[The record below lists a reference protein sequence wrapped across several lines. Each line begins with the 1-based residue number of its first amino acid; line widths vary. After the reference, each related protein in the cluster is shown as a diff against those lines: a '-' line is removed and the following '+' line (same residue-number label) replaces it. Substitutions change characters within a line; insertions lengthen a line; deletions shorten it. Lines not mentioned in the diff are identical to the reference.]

1 MFIETGLIKSLTS
14 IDNTITYIL
23 SGRNGIEPKSVY
35 CLVEIA
41 NYDNDGMATV
51 NSRSEVDSITNKGSQ
66 SIGQSSTIN
75 VRLTY
80 HGDAKSVAGD
90 KAFYMNMALDSFIG
104 TVGFEQNGFGILDK
118 KDIKV
123 IDVGYETNM
132 FKRYVLDITLLTI
145 LNQSF
150 EVDVI
155 TKAEIEGEV
164 TIYELPVTFDID
176 VDVSNYQ
183 YNVLL
188 AEDGTTDLTTEK
200 NENIEIVTLGTG

>member
-1 MFIETGLIKSLTS
+1 MFIETGLIKSLNS

-23 SGRNGIEPKSVY
+23 SGRNGVEPKSVY
-35 CLVEIA
+35 CLVEIS

-51 NSRSEVDSITNKGSQ
+51 NSRSEVDLITNKGSQ
-66 SIGQSSTIN
+66 SIGQNLTLN

-90 KAFYMNMALDSFIG
+90 KAFYMNIALDSFIG
-104 TVGFEQNGFGILDK
+104 TVGFEQNGFGLLDK
-118 KDIKV
+118 KDMKV

-132 FKRYVLDITLLTI
+132 FKRYVLDITLLTM

-164 TIYELPVTFDID
+164 TVSELPVNFDI
-176 VDVSNYQ
+176 DVSNYQ
-183 YNVLL
+183 YDFLL
-188 AEDGTTDLTTEK
+188 AEDGYTNLVSEK
-200 NENIEIVTLGTG
+200 NKNIEIVTLGTG

>member
-14 IDNTITYIL
+14 IDNTVTYIL
-23 SGRNGIEPKSVY
+23 SGRNGVEPKSVY

-51 NSRSEVDSITNKGSQ
+51 NSRSEVDLVTNKGSQ
-66 SIGQSSTIN
+66 SIGQNLTLN

-104 TVGFEQNGFGILDK
+104 TVGFEQNGFGLLDK
-118 KDIKV
+118 KDMKV

-132 FKRYVLDITLLTI
+132 FKRYVLDITLLTM

-155 TKAEIEGEV
+155 TKAEIEGNLIV
-164 TIYELPVTFDID
+164 DTSPITFDIV
-176 VDVSNYQ
+176 VD
-183 YNVLL
+183 
-188 AEDGTTDLTTEK
+188 TP
-200 NENIEIVTLGTG
+200 